1 MGWESL
7 IPAVI
12 VISASG
18 ALAPGPLFFATV
30 AYGVKG
36 GGARSGLMVALGH
49 TAFEFPLVIAV
60 ALGMISAVNL
70 AQGEL
75 FIGIIGSVAV
85 VAFGVLQL
93 ESALRQGASFNNSM
107 NLNIPANAFLIGLLF
122 TGLNPF
128 FIVWWLTVGM
138 KLILDS
144 LLLASLVGV
153 GIMYVSHVWMDYVWL
168 VLVSHL
174 ASKASKLIAEKWMKV
189 LMLSLSLTLII
200 LGVVMLINV
209 LLG

>member
-7 IPAVI
+7 IPAVV

-30 AYGVKG
+30 SYGLK
-36 GGARSGLMVALGH
+36 GGARSGFMVALGH
-49 TAFEFPLVIAV
+49 TAFELPLVMAV
-60 ALGMISAVNL
+60 AVGLVSVANI
-70 AQGEL
+70 AQGKL
-75 FIGIIGSVAV
+75 LMGIVGSVAIAV
-85 VAFGVLQL
+85 FGVLQL
-93 ESALRQGASFNNSM
+93 RDAIRQGSSFNNSM
-107 NLNIPANAFLIGLLF
+107 NPKIPANAFLVGLLF
-122 TGLNPF
+122 TGLNPL

-144 LLLASLVGV
+144 LLLASLMGV
-153 GIMYVSHVWMDYVWL
+153 GIMYVSHVWMDYAWL

-174 ASKASKLIAEKWMKV
+174 ASRASRLIAGKWMRL

-209 LLG
+209 LSG

>member
-12 VISASG
+12 VVSASG

-36 GGARSGLMVALGH
+36 GARSGLMVALGH
-49 TAFEFPLVIAV
+49 TAFEFPLVLAV
-60 ALGMISAVNL
+60 AFGMVSAVNV
-70 AQGEL
+70 AQGKL
-75 FIGIIGSVAV
+75 FIGIVGSVAIV
-85 VAFGVLQL
+85 VFGVLQL
-93 ESALRQGASFNNSM
+93 RSALRQGASFNNNT
-107 NLNIPANAFLIGLLF
+107 NLKIPANAFLIGLLF
-122 TGLNPF
+122 TGLNPL
-128 FIVWWLTVGM
+128 FIAWWLTVGM

-168 VLVSHL
+168 AFVSHL
-174 ASKASKLIAEKWMKV
+174 ASKASRFITGKRMRG

-200 LGVVMLINV
+200 LGAVMLINV